1 MRRFLAMICLVLG
14 ASVAVAM
21 PAAAAPAPAAS
32 PARAPANPSPAKI
45 RAAVK
50 KAERSHTVWATV
62 NVCNSRGYHDDLGIR
77 GQMPAL
83 GFAAWLSMDVKLFYY
98 ARSQKRFVPVPTS
111 GTKLVRLG
119 RSSSGL
125 QQGGALFQFS
135 PHEPTLK
142 ATITFIWRRS
152 GQLIGRTTR
161 TTTGGHRNADFASPP
176 HYSAATCT
184 IK

>member
-1 MRRFLAMICLVLG
+1 MRRFLAMFCLLLG
-14 ASVAVAM
+14 ASAALAI
-21 PAAAAPAPAAS
+21 PAAGAPAPSAAS
-32 PARAPANPSPAKI
+32 TRAAANPSPARI

-50 KAERSHTVWATV
+50 KAERSHSVWATV
-62 NVCNSRGYHDDLGIR
+62 NICNSRGYRNALGIR

-83 GFAAWLSMDVKLFYY
+83 GFPAWLSMEVKLFYY
-98 ARSQKRFVPVPTS
+98 VHSQKRFAPVPTH

-119 RSSSGL
+119 RISSGL
-125 QQGGALFQFS
+125 QQSGALFVFS
-135 PHEPTLK
+135 PHQPTLK

-152 GQLIGRTTR
+152 GQLLGRTTLS
-161 TTTGGHRNADFASPP
+161 TTGGHRNADFASPP